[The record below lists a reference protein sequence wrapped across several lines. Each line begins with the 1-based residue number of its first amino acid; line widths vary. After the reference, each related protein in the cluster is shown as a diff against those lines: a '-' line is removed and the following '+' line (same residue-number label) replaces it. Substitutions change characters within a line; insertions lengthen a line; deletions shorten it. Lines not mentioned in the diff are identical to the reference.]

1 MGANESQ
8 AIYPEEVIEEQ
19 LGSEHSLSRTFSPP
33 PSAPLSEAEPEES
46 SLSDGK
52 TTSEMIDLADDG
64 AGQHLADAAEC
75 LRVAKLLDYH
85 YHTVV
90 QSRSDARTP
99 RSLSRRLMGER
110 MTADKLAEQQHAM
123 HMAQVR
129 DRAKRGLP
137 PQVTPVE
144 RDVISVVGI
153 MLRHGHRYDDG
164 TVLITLGEL
173 KRHVEALPSPG
184 DESLPLE
191 QLLLHA
197 ANHAAVKYDKQAAS
211 SYLPLES
218 PDDDDIVIETGA
230 SAKTSTL

>member
-8 AIYPEEVIEEQ
+8 AIYPEEVIEDQ

-33 PSAPLSEAEPEES
+33 PSAPLSEAEPEDS

-52 TTSEMIDLADDG
+52 TASEMIDLADDS

-90 QSRSDARTP
+90 LSRSDARTP

-110 MTADKLAEQQHAM
+110 MTADKLAEQQHEM

-137 PQVTPVE
+137 P
-144 RDVISVVGI
+144 
-153 MLRHGHRYDDG
+153 
-164 TVLITLGEL
+164 
-173 KRHVEALPSPG
+173 
-184 DESLPLE
+184 
-191 QLLLHA
+191 
-197 ANHAAVKYDKQAAS
+197 
-211 SYLPLES
+211 
-218 PDDDDIVIETGA
+218 
-230 SAKTSTL
+230 